1 MMNFYFKTAAG
12 HVFVGVGKDVD
23 RARSE
28 PSARLVPFGRL
39 RPSALRSGTPFKAF
53 PDRKEVSKMFAFLVA
68 VLAVLATCVI
78 SFFGTALLIWLI
90 CWAFAL
96 TFSWKITFGIWIIIC
111 ILRSIFKTVIHRD

>member
-1 MMNFYFKTAAG
+1 
-12 HVFVGVGKDVD
+12 
-23 RARSE
+23 
-28 PSARLVPFGRL
+28 
-39 RPSALRSGTPFKAF
+39 
-53 PDRKEVSKMFAFLVA
+53 MFAFLVA